1 MNSYKY
7 ILGDESMIPYLN
19 MSPMHESIR
28 NEVFE
33 ALNKVYDK
41 NWFIMGDELVQF
53 EKEFAAYC
61 GTSYCIGVGNGL
73 EALHL
78 ILRAYGIGEGDEV
91 IVPANTYIATALAVN
106 YTGAKPIL
114 VDADF
119 SSYNIDCSLIE
130 NHITDKTK
138 AIIVVHLYGNPVNM
152 EKIYDLAKKYQL
164 KIIEDAAQ
172 AHNGKYKGQR
182 VGSLGDAAGF
192 SFYPGKNL
200 GALGDAGAITTC
212 DEELAKK
219 VMVLRNYG
227 SEVKYQ
233 NIYKGYNS
241 RLDEIQAAIL
251 RVKLKHLDEWTKER
265 QEIAAY
271 YLENIKNS
279 KLNLPGISDITENV
293 WHVFPVLCADRDKL
307 QIFLK
312 DHNIA
317 TMIHY
322 PIPIHLQEA
331 YAEIGGKLGD
341 YPVTERIAREE
352 LSLPIW
358 IGMEKNII
366 RNIVEVINNF

>member
-1 MNSYKY
+1 
-7 ILGDESMIPYLN
+7 MIPYLN

-33 ALNKVYDK
+33 ALNNVYNK
-41 NWFIMGDELVQF
+41 NWFIMGDELMQF

-106 YTGAKPIL
+106 YAGAKPIL

-119 SSYNIDCSLIE
+119 SSYNIDSSLIE
-130 NHITDKTK
+130 NHITDRTK

-172 AHNGKYKGQR
+172 AHNGKYKGKR
-182 VGSLGDAAGF
+182 VGCLGDAAGF

-212 DEELAKK
+212 DEALAKK

-241 RLDEIQAAIL
+241 RLDEMQAAIL

-265 QEIAAY
+265 QDIAAY
-271 YLENIKNS
+271 YLNNIKNS
-279 KLNLPGISDITENV
+279 KLTLPSLSEITENV

-307 QIFLK
+307 QIFLR
-312 DHNIA
+312 DQNIA

-331 YAEIGGKLGD
+331 YAEMSGKLGD
-341 YPVTERIAREE
+341 YPITERIAREE

-358 IGMEKNII
+358 IGMEKDILQ
-366 RNIVEVINNF
+366 NIVEVINSF